1 MSKQSVTGSNPVGC
15 TNFFLNMKNKL
26 VFLLSVGV
34 LVLSQS
40 CATSHVYRNGK
51 KQTVRRNQVDVIHSG
66 HAPKNWLFG
75 KNEGPCSA
83 HW

>member
-1 MSKQSVTGSNPVGC
+1 M
-15 TNFFLNMKNKL
+15 
-26 VFLLSVGV
+26 GV

-40 CATSHVYRNGK
+40 CATGHTYQNGK
-51 KQTVRRNQVDVIHSG
+51 KQTVRKNQVDVIHSG

-75 KNEGPCSA
+75 KNEVPCSA